1 MLVDPG
7 DGRDSFPARRAIGHL
22 AHPGCHPCRVPAS
35 PAPDETHP
43 QGPSR
48 IRSLPVLQ
56 EIQRLYDTTNDK
68 VIATSVQ
75 GNLGNSGS
83 PAIVDLGALSD
94 LPIGQAILEIQI
106 VATDSNGDP
115 DPAGKRKVGIHTFQ
129 LF

>member
-1 MLVDPG
+1 MFIYRGTLAGWVPTT
-7 DGRDSFPARRAIGHL
+7 ALAIGYTTN
-22 AHPGCHPCRVPAS
+22 PKTYYRV
-35 PAPDETHP
+35 
-43 QGPSR
+43 
-48 IRSLPVLQ
+48 
-56 EIQRLYDTTNDK
+56 RLYDSTNDK

-106 VATDSNGDP
+106 IATDSNGDP
-115 DPAGKRKVGIHTFQ
+115 DPPGKRKVGIHTFQ